1 MGRPEKIRLGDVLV
15 AQKAISQ
22 DQLRIALEQQK
33 KSGRKLGRV
42 LIEQG
47 FVNDEQICEAIS
59 RQLNIPYVNLKFY
72 NFNQDL
78 VRRLPEAQAR
88 RFRAVVLE
96 DRRANMLVGM
106 ADPTDLFAY
115 DELGR
120 ILQREIEIAV
130 VSEALLL
137 QTIDRIYRR
146 TEEISGLAKELER
159 DIGETYVD
167 FGALGAGVGA
177 EEAPVVKL
185 LQSVFEDAVQVNASD
200 VHIEP
205 QENKVQI
212 RFRIDG
218 ALNPQTDAD
227 SRIGPALVL
236 RLKLM
241 AGLDISEKRLPQD
254 GRLNVIVR
262 DQKIDVRMS
271 SMPTQYGE
279 SVVLRLLN
287 RKATLQTLDR
297 LGMPGDMLERFREL
311 LQRTAGMILVTGP
324 TGSGKTTT
332 LYAALAELNTV
343 DRKILTVE
351 DPVEYRLA
359 GINQVQVNEKI
370 DLTFARVLRSALRQD
385 PDVVLIGEIR
395 DEETAQIGLRAALT
409 GHLVFSTLHTKDA
422 ASTPIRLVDMGAPGY
437 MVATSV
443 HAVIAQRLVRLICE
457 SCTEEHAPDGH
468 EGRWLEAVMGAEWT
482 KHKFRHGRGCS
493 HCNGTGYAGRTGVYE
508 MLEMTPDLVRAAN
521 RADPNLF
528 IDVGAPAP
536 QGPHPHRPRARAGRS
551 PAAPRWRRPSRS
563 RCRWRTDAGVRLP
576 RARRARRPGHR
587 QAGRRELRRR
597 RRPVAGDR
605 RHPGGDFARGRE
617 RGCGGAGVVAQAH
630 RAGDHRRRRDAVLAP
645 DVCPAQGGGAD
656 PARARR
662 AAAIRQQPRRSPR

>member
-22 DQLRIALEQQK
+22 DQLGSALEQQK

-42 LIEQG
+42 LVELG

-59 RQLNIPYVNLKFY
+59 KQLNIPFINLKFY
-72 NFNQDL
+72 NLNPEV

-96 DRRANMLVGM
+96 RRRAGYLVGM

-115 DELGR
+115 DEIGR
-120 ILQREIEIAV
+120 LLQSEIELAV

-137 QTIDRIYRR
+137 HTIDRVYRR
-146 TEEISGLAKELER
+146 TQEITGLAKELER
-159 DIGETYVD
+159 DIGEHYVD
-167 FGALGAGVGA
+167 FGALGAGLGA
-177 EEAPVVKL
+177 EDAPVVKL

-205 QENKVQI
+205 QETKLQI

-227 SRIGPALVL
+227 IRIGPALVL

-254 GRLNVIVR
+254 GRLNVMVR

-287 RKATLQTLDR
+287 RRTTLQRLDR
-297 LGMPGDMLERFREL
+297 LGMPGTMLERFRQL
-311 LQRTAGMILVTGP
+311 LERTAGMILVTGP

-332 LYAALAELNTV
+332 LYAALAELNTA

-351 DPVEYRLA
+351 DPVEYRIP
-359 GINQVQVNEKI
+359 GINQVQVNDKI
-370 DLTFARVLRSALRQD
+370 DLSFARVLRSALRQD
-385 PDVVLIGEIR
+385 PDVLLIGEIR

-422 ASTPIRLVDMGAPGY
+422 ASTPLRLIDMGAPGY

-443 HAVIAQRLVRLICE
+443 HAVVAQRLVRLVCE
-457 SCTEEHAPDGH
+457 SCTEEHAPDAH
-468 EGRWLEAVMGAEWT
+468 EARWLEAVAGPDWAKRT
-482 KHKFRHGRGCS
+482 YRHGRGCS
-493 HCNGTGYAGRTGVYE
+493 HCNGSGYAGRTGVYE

-528 IDVGAPAP
+528 MEA
-536 QGPHPHRPRARAGRS
+536 ARRHLEGRTLTDHALELVHAGRTTVS
-551 PAAPRWRRPSRS
+551 EAIKAAVQVE
-563 RCRWRTDAGVRLP
+563 D
-576 RARRARRPGHR
+576 
-587 QAGRRELRRR
+587 
-597 RRPVAGDR
+597 
-605 RHPGGDFARGRE
+605 
-617 RGCGGAGVVAQAH
+617 
-630 RAGDHRRRRDAVLAP
+630 
-645 DVCPAQGGGAD
+645 
-656 PARARR
+656 
-662 AAAIRQQPRRSPR
+662 

>member
-1 MGRPEKIRLGDVLV
+1 MGRPEKIRLGDVLL

-22 DQLRIALEQQK
+22 DQLKIALEQQK

-59 RQLNIPYVNLKFY
+59 RQLNIPYINLKFY
-72 NFNQDL
+72 NFNQDV

-88 RFRAVVLE
+88 RFRAIVLE
-96 DRRANMLVGM
+96 DRRANCLLGM

-120 ILQREIEIAV
+120 LLQRDIEVAV

-159 DIGETYVD
+159 DIGDSYVD

-205 QENKVQI
+205 QEGKVQI

-287 RKATLQTLDR
+287 RKATLQRLDR
-297 LGMPGDMLERFREL
+297 LGMPGDMLQRFQEL

-343 DRKILTVE
+343 ERKILTVE

-370 DLTFARVLRSALRQD
+370 ELTFARVLRSTLRQD

-395 DEETAQIGLRAALT
+395 DEETAQIGMRAALT

-422 ASTPIRLVDMGAPGY
+422 ASTPIRLVDMGVPSY

-443 HAVIAQRLVRLICE
+443 HAVIAQRLVRLVCE
-457 SCTEEHAPDGH
+457 SCTEEREPDAQ
-468 EGRWLEAVMGAEWT
+468 EGRWLEAVLGSDWAGR
-482 KHKFRHGRGCS
+482 KYRHGRGCS

-521 RADPNLF
+521 KADPNAF
-528 IDVGAPAP
+528 IDAAHVHL
-536 QGPHPHRPRARAGRS
+536 QGRTLTDHALALVVAGRTTVS
-551 PAAPRWRRPSRS
+551 EAIK
-563 RCRWRTDAGVRLP
+563 
-576 RARRARRPGHR
+576 
-587 QAGRRELRRR
+587 
-597 RRPVAGDR
+597 VAVQVED
-605 RHPGGDFARGRE
+605 
-617 RGCGGAGVVAQAH
+617 
-630 RAGDHRRRRDAVLAP
+630 
-645 DVCPAQGGGAD
+645 
-656 PARARR
+656 
-662 AAAIRQQPRRSPR
+662 

>member
-1 MGRPEKIRLGDVLV
+1 MGRLEKIRLGDVLL

-22 DQLRIALEQQK
+22 DQLKSSLEQQK

-59 RQLNIPYVNLKFY
+59 RQLNIPYINLKFY
-72 NFNQDL
+72 NFSQDL

-88 RFRAVVLE
+88 RFRAIVLE
-96 DRRANMLVGM
+96 DRRSNMLVGM

-120 ILQREIEIAV
+120 ILQREIEVAV

-159 DIGETYVD
+159 DIGDSYVD

-200 VHIEP
+200 VHIEA
-205 QENKVQI
+205 QEGKVQI

-254 GRLNVIVR
+254 GRLNIIVR
-262 DQKIDVRMS
+262 EQKIDVRMS

-297 LGMPGDMLERFREL
+297 LGMPADMLERLRGL
-311 LQRTAGMILVTGP
+311 LQRSAGMILVTGP

-343 DRKILTVE
+343 DRKVLTVE

-370 DLTFARVLRSALRQD
+370 DLTFARVLRSVLRQD
-385 PDVVLIGEIR
+385 PDVLLIGEIR
-395 DEETAQIGLRAALT
+395 DQETAQIGLRAALT
-409 GHLVFSTLHTKDA
+409 GHLVFSTLHTMDA

-457 SCTEEHAPDGH
+457 SCTVEHAPDGH
-468 EGRWLEAVMGAEWT
+468 EARWLEAVMGAEWT
-482 KHKFRHGRGCS
+482 KRKFRRGRGCS

-508 MLEMTPDLVRAAN
+508 MLEMTPELVRAAN
-521 RADPNLF
+521 RSDPNLF
-528 IDVGAPAP
+528 IESA
-536 QGPHPHRPRARAGRS
+536 HRHLKGRTLTDHALALVLAGR
-551 PAAPRWRRPSRS
+551 
-563 RCRWRTDAGVRLP
+563 TT
-576 RARRARRPGHR
+576 
-587 QAGRRELRRR
+587 
-597 RRPVAGDR
+597 VAE
-605 RHPGGDFARGRE
+605 AIK
-617 RGCGGAGVVAQAH
+617 VAVQVE
-630 RAGDHRRRRDAVLAP
+630 D
-645 DVCPAQGGGAD
+645 
-656 PARARR
+656 
-662 AAAIRQQPRRSPR
+662 

>member
-15 AQKAISQ
+15 AQRAISQ
-22 DQLRIALEQQK
+22 DQLKIALEQQK
-33 KSGRKLGRV
+33 KSGRRLGRV
-42 LIEQG
+42 LVEQG
-47 FVNDEQICEAIS
+47 FVSDEQICEAMS
-59 RQLNIPYVNLKFY
+59 RQLNIPFVNLKFY

-88 RFRAVVLE
+88 RFRAIVLE
-96 DRRANMLVGM
+96 DRRAGLLVGM

-120 ILQREIEIAV
+120 ILKREIEVAV
-130 VSEALLL
+130 VSEAVLL
-137 QTIDRIYRR
+137 QTVDRIYRR

-159 DIGETYVD
+159 DVGDTYVD
-167 FGALGAGVGA
+167 FGALGAGA
-177 EEAPVVKL
+177 EDAPVVKL
-185 LQSVFEDAVQVNASD
+185 LQSVFEDAIQVNASD

-205 QENKVQI
+205 QESRLQI

-218 ALNPQTDAD
+218 ALNPQTEAD
-227 SRIGPALVL
+227 PKIAPALAL

-254 GRLNVIVR
+254 GRLNVIAR
-262 DQKIDVRMS
+262 DQKIDVRIS
-271 SMPTQYGE
+271 TMPTQYGE

-287 RKATLQTLDR
+287 RRVTLQTLDH
-297 LGMPGDMLERFREL
+297 LGMPEGMLERFRDL
-311 LQRTAGMILVTGP
+311 LRRTAGMILVTGP

-332 LYAALAELNTV
+332 LYAALAELNTP

-370 DLTFARVLRSALRQD
+370 DLTFARVLRSTLRQD
-385 PDVVLIGEIR
+385 PDIVLIGEIR

-422 ASTPIRLVDMGAPGY
+422 ASTPIRLIDMGAPGY

-457 SCTEEHAPDGH
+457 NCTEERAPDAH
-468 EGRWLEAVMGAEWT
+468 ETRWLEATLGEGWT
-482 KHKFRHGRGCS
+482 ARKFRHGRGCS

-508 MLEMTPDLVRAAN
+508 MLEMTPELVRAAN

-528 IDVGAPAP
+528 IEAAHKLLKGHTLTDHAIALVL
-536 QGPHPHRPRARAGRS
+536 AGRTTV
-551 PAAPRWRRPSRS
+551 AEAIKV
-563 RCRWRTDAGVRLP
+563 AV
-576 RARRARRPGHR
+576 
-587 QAGRRELRRR
+587 QAE
-597 RRPVAGDR
+597 
-605 RHPGGDFARGRE
+605 E
-617 RGCGGAGVVAQAH
+617 
-630 RAGDHRRRRDAVLAP
+630 
-645 DVCPAQGGGAD
+645 
-656 PARARR
+656 
-662 AAAIRQQPRRSPR
+662 